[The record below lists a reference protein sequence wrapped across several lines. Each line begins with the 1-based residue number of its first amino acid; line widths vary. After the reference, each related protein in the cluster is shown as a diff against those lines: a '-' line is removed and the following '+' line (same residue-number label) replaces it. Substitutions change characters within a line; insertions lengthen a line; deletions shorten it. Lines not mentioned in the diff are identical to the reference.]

1 MSKAVYKNWYL
12 LLIAVIGAAAIYG
25 IVTMQLMVA
34 IIVAVIAVL
43 GIGTWQYLRTRRTKT
58 EVEYGKVEHG
68 DGEGEAVLAAGLI
81 TLVALAGMQ
90 FIVWAIGLAFIFM
103 IHQSLA
109 RIERRMD
116 ALEERGLPPR

>member
-1 MSKAVYKNWYL
+1 MNNALYENRYL
-12 LLIAVIGAAAIYG
+12 LLIAVIGAAVIYG

-34 IIVAVIAVL
+34 IIVAVVAII
-43 GIGTWQYLRTRRTKT
+43 GIVTWQYLRTRKT
-58 EVEYGKVEHG
+58 ETVVEH
-68 DGEGEAVLAAGLI
+68 GEGEAVLAAGLI

-103 IHQSLA
+103 VHQSLA

-116 ALEERGLPPR
+116 ALERREPPLP

>member
-1 MSKAVYKNWYL
+1 MIDTLFENRYL

-34 IIVAVIAVL
+34 IVVATLAILAIVA
-43 GIGTWQYLRTRRTKT
+43 WQYLRTRRTET
-58 EVEYGKVEHG
+58 EVEH
-68 DGEGEAVLAAGLI
+68 GEGEAVLAAGLI

-103 IHQSLA
+103 VHQSLA